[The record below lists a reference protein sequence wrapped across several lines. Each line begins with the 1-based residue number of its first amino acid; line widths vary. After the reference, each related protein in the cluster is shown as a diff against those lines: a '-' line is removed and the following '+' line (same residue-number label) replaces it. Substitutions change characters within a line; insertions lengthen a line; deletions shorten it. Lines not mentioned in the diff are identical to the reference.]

1 MAAGLAYIIE
11 EESSKEIAKLGFPK
25 IEERLLQSGFQA
37 SDIGVQHYM
46 VLHKSPLRYNP
57 EMPKTEMQEY
67 YAARIRFRSGPGI
80 GRSDY
85 PLDEA
90 LKLAFD
96 YVNGRWGV
104 ANPPYFFVTQ
114 PELAEELEKMLG
126 RLGIEF
132 KKLEKKQEIAFR
144 Q

>member
-11 EESSKEIAKLGFPK
+11 EENLREIAKLGFLK
-25 IEERLLQSGFQA
+25 IEERLLQSGRQIDGF
-37 SDIGVQHYM
+37 QHYM
-46 VLHKSPLRYNP
+46 VFHKSPLRYNP